1 MHPTPNQSTLPVT
14 HKHMHTQLHQSY
26 TKQEVYSSLHPPAK
40 GPYSSRLLPPFKPCP
55 VLHEGLPFCNGLPS
69 SDPVLHEGLPFCNG
83 LPSSDPVLQRS
94 PVIQWQ
100 NKEYTFL
107 LCKSRGGGGGS
118 FLLCKSGGVFT
129 FMQVCRAPPH
139 PPNPF
144 FCPCCQLRTQHHNSY
159 PNEEMYSSLCT
170 PEKSCPPRKSAIQGS
185 PPIQWSPVIHWHNTE
200 HLWIMEMPFNCT

>member
-1 MHPTPNQSTLPVT
+1 MKACPSAMACPPVT
-14 HKHMHTQLHQSY
+14 LSS
-26 TKQEVYSSLHPPAK
+26 TKACPSAMACPPVTL
-40 GPYSSRLLPPFKPCP
+40 SSRE
-55 VLHEGLPFCNGLPS
+55 VLWS
-69 SDPVLHEGLPFCNG
+69 SDRTKNTLSFYASLGG
-83 LPSSDPVLQRS
+83 
-94 PVIQWQ
+94 
-100 NKEYTFL
+100 
-107 LCKSRGGGGGS
+107 GGGGGS